1 MTLRGIVWLLVLF
14 AVAALFAT
22 FGHFNT
28 GQVLV
33 VYPPY
38 RVDLSL
44 NLCVLALIVLFIA
57 LYALMR
63 IVRNIWLMPS
73 RVNAYRARARN
84 EKGQRALREALA
96 HLYAGRFARAEKAA
110 AESLN
115 V

>member
-84 EKGQRALREALA
+84 EKGQRALR
-96 HLYAGRFARAEKAA
+96 
-110 AESLN
+110 
-115 V
+115 